1 MIQVIDNVVGS
12 KYQDGIE
19 STFYSNNFL
28 WKCNPNLAGD
38 KINQQFG
45 LTHQIIENY
54 NYTSNFTDY
63 LMPLIY
69 EISEKSQI
77 NYDKIYNARSFL
89 QMPMG
94 SKRDYDIFH
103 VDVVFPHLVFLY
115 YVNDSDG
122 DTIILD
128 KLYNEGHPIFL
139 DKDYDFSNDIVEKVS
154 PKKGRVVVFN
164 GFQYHAAGIPQS
176 EPRCVLNFNLV

>member
-1 MIQVIDNVVGS
+1 MIQVIDNVVSS

-19 STFYSNNFL
+19 STFYSKDFL
-28 WKCNPNLAGD
+28 WKCNPNLTGD
-38 KINQQFG
+38 KINRQFG
-45 LTHQIIENY
+45 LAHQIIENY
-54 NYTSNFTDY
+54 NSTSNFADY
-63 LMPLIY
+63 MIPLVY
-69 EISEKSQI
+69 EISEKSGI
-77 NYDKIYNARSFL
+77 DYNKIYNGRSFL

-94 SKRDYDIFH
+94 GQKTYDIFH
-103 VDVVFPHLVFLY
+103 TDVVFPHIVFLY

-128 KLYNEGHPIFL
+128 KLYNEGDPFFL

-164 GFQYHAAGIPQS
+164 GFQYHAAGIPQKD
-176 EPRCVLNFNLV
+176 PRCVLNFNVT